1 MTQRWTVDGIDWSRF
16 DPSRVDGEILETV
29 KAAALVEANSP
40 DYVTYLK
47 NVFPDDPALHADFE
61 QWGVEEAQH
70 GEALARWAETADP
83 KFDFKKSLQHFK
95 DGYSIPLDAT
105 QSVRGSRAGELIARC
120 VVEVGTSSFYSAIR
134 DAAEEPVLKEVCA
147 NIARDEIHHY
157 RLFRDNLDAFKNA
170 DGKLPLPLKLKV
182 ALGRIAEAEDDE
194 LAYAYYSAN
203 EAGKADAA
211 PYDRKTYARA
221 YWRRAMGLYRSE
233 HIARAL
239 RMVLKAVDMKTDSWL
254 ARTLSKLLWRGV
266 RYRASRLAKDEA
278 KAAARAGIR
287 SEARTA

>member
-1 MTQRWTVDGIDWSRF
+1 MSQRWTVDGIDWSKF
-16 DPSRVDGEILETV
+16 DASRVDPEILETV

-70 GEALARWAETADP
+70 GEALARWAEMADP
-83 KFDFKKSLQHFK
+83 TFDFKQSLKHFK

-157 RLFRDNLDAFKNA
+157 RLFRGNLDAFKNA

-194 LAYAYYSAN
+194 LAYAFYSAN
-203 EAGKADAA
+203 EAGRTDPR

-221 YWRRAMGLYRSE
+221 YWRRAMGLYRAE

-239 RMVLKAVDMKTDSWL
+239 RMVLKAVDMKTDGWL
-254 ARTLSKLLWRGV
+254 ARNLSKLLWRVV
-266 RYRASRLAKDEA
+266 RFRAARLARAEA
-278 KAAARAGIR
+278 KAAARDGIR